1 MANVRKEEFENKLHL
16 GQTTSIICTPKGGQV
31 WAIGVERSHVP
42 GDVEEFDNVICEVD
56 LVEPSVQD
64 NLFTWTSKVLRSG
77 MLRGLDCILVNG
89 DWLAAWPRSR
99 KEVEH
104 YPTSDASNRQA
115 SLATEV
121 FCTTVRLKEASL
133 RQKFRIRWLELS
145 DHNTVFFYRSAP
157 IGHAEVRMVLF
168 SMDSGKASGPN
179 GFSISF
185 FKGVWNVVGE
195 DFL

>member
-31 WAIGVERSHVP
+31 WAIGVERLHFEAFIRSHVP
-42 GDVEEFDNVICEVD
+42 GDMEEFDNVICEVD
-56 LVEPSVQD
+56 LVEPLVQD
-64 NLFTWTSKVLRSG
+64 NWFTWTSKVLRSG

-89 DWLAAWPRSR
+89 DWLVAWPRSR

-104 YPTSDASNRQA
+104 YPTSDASSRQA
-115 SLATEV
+115 SLATE
-121 FCTTVRLKEASL
+121 
-133 RQKFRIRWLELS
+133 
-145 DHNTVFFYRSAP
+145 AP

-168 SMDSGKASGPN
+168 SMDSEKASGPN

-185 FKGVWNVVGE
+185 FKGVWNVVGK
-195 DFL
+195 DFS